1 MSIKK
6 HTIENDFLKV
16 EIIPELGGRISSL
29 IYKKSKKDWVWK
41 NPNLKVGK
49 VPDAKNYDD
58 NWQGGWEELF
68 PNDAVE
74 NFSWGKGHDH
84 GELWFNSWD
93 LKYINLDSAKL
104 EINNLDSGSK
114 FSKLITIDGPKL
126 ICEYEGEI
134 NFIDYF
140 LFKLHLAIPLEKTLS
155 IKSNIQSIN
164 KVDPN
169 FGNILNTEDNEKFL
183 NPNINSGLFDFAY
196 LDILG
201 NEISVLD
208 ENRNQLK
215 IKYDDKNLKY
225 FWIFQSQGGWMNHNV
240 IVLEPCTNGRKDIT
254 EAASQNMSIKGPKDF
269 KTKYIVELDKL

>member
-6 HTIENDFLKV
+6 HFIENDLLKV
-16 EIIPELGGRISSL
+16 EIIPDLGGRISSL
-29 IYKKSKKDWVWK
+29 IHKKSKKDWVWK
-41 NPNLKVGK
+41 NPNLEVSKVDDG
-49 VPDAKNYDD
+49 KNYDM

-68 PNDAVE
+68 PNDAIE

-93 LKYINLDSAKL
+93 LKHINSDSAKL

-114 FSKLITIDGPKL
+114 FSKLITIDGPQL
-126 ICEYEGEI
+126 ICEYEGKI

-140 LFKLHLAIPLEKTLS
+140 LFKLHLAIPLEDTLN
-155 IKSNIQSIN
+155 IKSDIQSIN

-169 FGNILNTEDNEKFL
+169 FGNILNTEDHDKFL
-183 NPNINSGLFDFAY
+183 NPEINSGLYDFAY

-208 ENRNQLK
+208 ERRNQLK
-215 IKYDDKNLKY
+215 IKYDETNLKY

-240 IVLEPCTNGRKDIT
+240 IVLEPCTNGRKDLI
-254 EAASQNMSIKGPKDF
+254 EAASQGMSIKGPIDF
-269 KTKYIVELDKL
+269 KTKYTVELDTL